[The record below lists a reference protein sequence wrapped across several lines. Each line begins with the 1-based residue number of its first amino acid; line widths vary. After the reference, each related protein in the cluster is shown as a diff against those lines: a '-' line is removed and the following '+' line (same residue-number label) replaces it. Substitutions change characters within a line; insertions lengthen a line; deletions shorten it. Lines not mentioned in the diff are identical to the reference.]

1 MLTSTKLILSGF
13 LGVLACFA
21 LVLIG
26 AIAGNRGAVS
36 VTVTLLGIA
45 ALGLVVVLIVLAAG
59 FVHAIR
65 GLYRQPDLRT
75 WSNIALAIGGLGG
88 LALALAMLASA
99 LAARAQ
105 LRSQGPGASPRH
117 CALAR
122 TNYRSTTRRPAGGW
136 PAA

>member
-1 MLTSTKLILSGF
+1 MLTSTNLILSGF

-36 VTVTLLGIA
+36 VTVALLGIA
-45 ALGLVVVLIVLAAG
+45 ALGLVVVLILLAAG
-59 FVHAIR
+59 FVLAMR

-99 LAARAQ
+99 LAARGQ
-105 LRSQGPGASPRH
+105 L
-117 CALAR
+117 
-122 TNYRSTTRRPAGGW
+122 
-136 PAA
+136 

>member
-1 MLTSTKLILSGF
+1 MQVAHAPRRAHRETAAANLSPRELPGRPRAVLTSTKLILSGF

-45 ALGLVVVLIVLAAG
+45 ALGLVVVLIILAAG

-105 LRSQGPGASPRH
+105 L
-117 CALAR
+117 
-122 TNYRSTTRRPAGGW
+122 
-136 PAA
+136 

>member
-13 LGVLACFA
+13 LGVLACLA

-45 ALGLVVVLIVLAAG
+45 ALGLVVVLIILAAG
-59 FVHAIR
+59 FVLAIR
-65 GLYRQPDLRT
+65 GLYRQAGLRT

-88 LALALAMLASA
+88 LPLAPAMLASA
-99 LAARAQ
+99 VPASGQPFSAAVA
-105 LRSQGPGASPRH
+105 P
-117 CALAR
+117 
-122 TNYRSTTRRPAGGW
+122 
-136 PAA
+136 

>member
-1 MLTSTKLILSGF
+1 MLTSNKLILSGF

-75 WSNIALAIGGLGG
+75 WSNIALAIGGLRC
-88 LALALAMLASA
+88 LALSPALL
-99 LAARAQ
+99 
-105 LRSQGPGASPRH
+105 
-117 CALAR
+117 
-122 TNYRSTTRRPAGGW
+122 

>member
-1 MLTSTKLILSGF
+1 MHSSILFATGGTNLNVVDSPNRPPVATLLTSTKLILSGF

-36 VTVTLLGIA
+36 VTVTLLGMA
-45 ALGLVVVLIVLAAG
+45 ALGLVVVLIILAAG
-59 FVHAIR
+59 FVLAIR

-75 WSNIALAIGGLGG
+75 WSNIAVAIGGLGG

-99 LAARAQ
+99 LAARGQ
-105 LRSQGPGASPRH
+105 L
-117 CALAR
+117 
-122 TNYRSTTRRPAGGW
+122 
-136 PAA
+136 

>member
-1 MLTSTKLILSGF
+1 MLTSTKLILIGF
-13 LGVLACFA
+13 LGMLACFA

-45 ALGLVVVLIVLAAG
+45 ALGLVVVLIILAAG
-59 FVHAIR
+59 FVLAIR

-88 LALALAMLASA
+88 LAFALAMLASA
-99 LAARAQ
+99 LAARGQ
-105 LRSQGPGASPRH
+105 L
-117 CALAR
+117 
-122 TNYRSTTRRPAGGW
+122 
-136 PAA
+136 

>member
-45 ALGLVVVLIVLAAG
+45 ALGLVVVLIMLAAG
-59 FVHAIR
+59 FVLAIR
-65 GLYRQPDLRT
+65 GLYRQAGLPKGG
-75 WSNIALAIGGLGG
+75 NNALAIGGLVGPAPPPVLLPSP
-88 LALALAMLASA
+88 LAG
-99 LAARAQ
+99 R
-105 LRSQGPGASPRH
+105 G
-117 CALAR
+117 
-122 TNYRSTTRRPAGGW
+122 RPCV
-136 PAA
+136 

>member
-45 ALGLVVVLIVLAAG
+45 ALGLVVVLIMLAAG
-59 FVHAIR
+59 FVLAIR
-65 GLYRQPDLRT
+65 GLYRQADLRT
-75 WSNIALAIGGLGG
+75 WRNNALAIGGVWGPPPPPLF
-88 LALALAMLASA
+88 LASPLCATGERFFLAMWAHASSPA
-99 LAARAQ
+99 L
-105 LRSQGPGASPRH
+105 LF
-117 CALAR
+117 
-122 TNYRSTTRRPAGGW
+122 
-136 PAA
+136 

>member
-1 MLTSTKLILSGF
+1 VQVAHAPRRAHRETAAANLSPRELPGRPRAALTSTKLILSGF

-45 ALGLVVVLIVLAAG
+45 ALGLVVVLIILAAG
-59 FVHAIR
+59 FVLAMR

-88 LALALAMLASA
+88 LALALVMLASA
-99 LAARAQ
+99 LAARGQ
-105 LRSQGPGASPRH
+105 L
-117 CALAR
+117 
-122 TNYRSTTRRPAGGW
+122 
-136 PAA
+136 

>member
-1 MLTSTKLILSGF
+1 MWWTRPTAPRAVLTSTKLILSGF

-45 ALGLVVVLIVLAAG
+45 ALGLVVVLIIFAAG

-75 WSNIALAIGGLGG
+75 WSNIALAIGGPGG
-88 LALALAMLASA
+88 PAPAPALLAPAS
-99 LAARAQ
+99 AARAQ
-105 LRSQGPGASPRH
+105 LRSQRPGASPPH
-117 CALAR
+117 C
-122 TNYRSTTRRPAGGW
+122 
-136 PAA
+136 

>member
-45 ALGLVVVLIVLAAG
+45 ALGLVVVLIMLAAG
-59 FVHAIR
+59 FVLAIR
-65 GLYRQPDLRT
+65 GLYRQAGLPT
-75 WSNIALAIGGLGG
+75 WGKNAPPLGRLCGAPPPPRFFAAAL
-88 LALALAMLASA
+88 SA
-99 LAARAQ
+99 TGHDPL
-105 LRSQGPGASPRH
+105 
-117 CALAR
+117 
-122 TNYRSTTRRPAGGW
+122 
-136 PAA
+136 

>member
-45 ALGLVVVLIVLAAG
+45 ALGIVVVLIILAAG
-59 FVHAIR
+59 FVLAIR

-75 WSNIALAIGGLGG
+75 WSNLTVAVGRLGALPPAP
-88 LALALAMLASA
+88 ALLSYSFA
-99 LAARAQ
+99 
-105 LRSQGPGASPRH
+105 PCRH
-117 CALAR
+117 
-122 TNYRSTTRRPAGGW
+122 
-136 PAA
+136 